1 MADGHS
7 AGQIILQLHDCIVP
21 SDTLSDRQK
30 STICERLA
38 VRRLAHCQ
46 HNALVILLY
55 DAIAKFAVVI
65 MSVSL

>member
-7 AGQIILQLHDCIVP
+7 AGQIILQLHDCIV

-46 HNALVILLY
+46 HNALIILLY